1 MKRIGDIV
9 FFGCS
14 SLGEVE
20 YNAIEVEDQSK
31 RIFPE
36 SIWSITFG
44 DKVRVIPAYL
54 LDGCYGLDAIN
65 LPESLEVIGEH
76 AFSGC
81 GGIKELVIPDKVEKI
96 GGLAIYQ
103 MENLETLT
111 IGEGLKDLNNA
122 SFCTGCT
129 KLTHITWNAI
139 KLNDVPVRCMAPVET
154 AIFGDKVEFVPG
166 HLFWGDG
173 ALKDVTIGKSVKKIG
188 EATFRECSITKIDL
202 PETLEEVGDYA
213 FYRSCI
219 ENIFI
224 PENVVSFG
232 AWALG
237 TPTLKTVIFTPAV
250 APKNWATLRDHSEE
264 IILYVPNMDEY
275 RSSQWSQYSKYMR
288 PMIVADKKEE
298 FYYDG
303 TTPEVTFTSNIPGYE
318 LASLSEIM
326 LDGSAGK
333 HSIPATASF
342 VGEKNFTIDLA
353 YIYTVNKGRQE
364 IIWEQAFEG
373 LGVGHIRT

>member
-1 MKRIGDIV
+1 MADPITFVLPEGTTSITDGAFYNNKKLVKITLPTTLKRIGDIV

-224 PENVVSFG
+224 PENVV
-232 AWALG
+232 
-237 TPTLKTVIFTPAV
+237 
-250 APKNWATLRDHSEE
+250 
-264 IILYVPNMDEY
+264 
-275 RSSQWSQYSKYMR
+275 
-288 PMIVADKKEE
+288 
-298 FYYDG
+298 
-303 TTPEVTFTSNIPGYE
+303 
-318 LASLSEIM
+318 
-326 LDGSAGK
+326 
-333 HSIPATASF
+333 
-342 VGEKNFTIDLA
+342 
-353 YIYTVNKGRQE
+353 
-364 IIWEQAFEG
+364 
-373 LGVGHIRT
+373 